1 MKFRK
6 PLLSTITIGTLFF
19 AGTLLAQDTP
29 PPPPPATSA
38 PAAPPAPDQPMNN
51 ASMNNAAPAPAAQAQ
66 VTVRS
71 VQPPAPSVG
80 PAPSFEQLSGG
91 GKWITA
97 DQASAYPPL
106 ANDFLNASHNGT
118 RVSKSQYEQWVQQ
131 LQ

>member
-6 PLLSTITIGTLFF
+6 PLISTLTVGALFF

-29 PPPPPATSA
+29 PPPPP
-38 PAAPPAPDQPMNN
+38 PAASTTAAPGQPMNN
-51 ASMNNAAPAPAAQAQ
+51 AAPNNAAPQAQ
-66 VTVRS
+66 VTVQS
-71 VQPPAPSVG
+71 AQPPAPSIG

-118 RVSKSQYEQWVQQ
+118 RVSKSQYEHWVQQ

>member
-6 PLLSTITIGTLFF
+6 PLLSTITIGALFF
-19 AGTLLAQDTP
+19 AGTLLAQHTP
-29 PPPPPATSA
+29 PPPPPATST
-38 PAAPPAPDQPMNN
+38 AAPGQ
-51 ASMNNAAPAPAAQAQ
+51 SMNNAAPAPAPQAQ
-66 VTVRS
+66 VTVQS
-71 VQPPAPSVG
+71 VQPPAPSIG

-91 GKWITA
+91 SKWITA

-118 RVSKSQYEQWVQQ
+118 RVSKSQYDEWVKQ

>member
-6 PLLSTITIGTLFF
+6 PLLSTITIGALFF

-29 PPPPPATSA
+29 PPPPPPPATSA
-38 PAAPPAPDQPMNN
+38 PTAPPAPDQ
-51 ASMNNAAPAPAAQAQ
+51 SMNNAAPAPAAQAQ
-66 VTVRS
+66 VTVQS
-71 VQPPAPSVG
+71 VQPPAPSIG

-91 GKWITA
+91 SKWITA

>member
-6 PLLSTITIGTLFF
+6 PLLSTLTVGALFF

-29 PPPPPATSA
+29 PPPPPPPPAASA
-38 PAAPPAPDQPMNN
+38 PTAPDP
-51 ASMNNAAPAPAAQAQ
+51 SMNNAAPAAAPQGQ
-66 VTVRS
+66 VTVQS
-71 VQPPAPSVG
+71 VQPPAPSIG

>member
-6 PLLSTITIGTLFF
+6 PLLSTITIGAFFF

-29 PPPPPATSA
+29 PPPPPPPPATSA
-38 PAAPPAPDQPMNN
+38 AAPDQ
-51 ASMNNAAPAPAAQAQ
+51 SMNNAAPAAAPAPQAQ
-66 VTVRS
+66 VTVQS
-71 VQPPAPSVG
+71 VQPPAPSIG

-91 GKWITA
+91 SKWITA

-118 RVSKSQYEQWVQQ
+118 HVSKSQYDEWVKQ

>member
-6 PLLSTITIGTLFF
+6 PLLSTLTVGALFF
-19 AGTLLAQDTP
+19 AGTLLAQDM
-29 PPPPPATSA
+29 PPPPPANSA
-38 PAAPPAPDQPMNN
+38 PAASGQ
-51 ASMNNAAPAPAAQAQ
+51 SMNNPAPQGQ

-80 PAPSFEQLSGG
+80 PAPPFEQLSGG
-91 GKWITA
+91 SKWITS

-106 ANDFLNASHNGT
+106 ANDFLNASHNGK

>member
-6 PLLSTITIGTLFF
+6 PLLSTITIGAIFF

-29 PPPPPATSA
+29 PPPPPASSA
-38 PAAPPAPDQPMNN
+38 PAPDQ
-51 ASMNNAAPAPAAQAQ
+51 SMNNAAPAPTAAPAPQAQ
-66 VTVRS
+66 VTVQS
-71 VQPPAPSVG
+71 VQPPAPSIG
-80 PAPSFEQLSGG
+80 QAPSFEQLSGG
-91 GKWITA
+91 SKWITA

-118 RVSKSQYEQWVQQ
+118 RVSKAQYDAWVKQ

>member
-6 PLLSTITIGTLFF
+6 PLLSTITIGALFF

-29 PPPPPATSA
+29 PPPPPATST
-38 PAAPPAPDQPMNN
+38 AAPGQ
-51 ASMNNAAPAPAAQAQ
+51 SMNNAAPAPAPQAQ
-66 VTVRS
+66 VTVQS
-71 VQPPAPSVG
+71 VQPPAPSIG

-91 GKWITA
+91 SKWITA

-118 RVSKSQYEQWVQQ
+118 RVSKSQYDEWVKQ